1 VRQAVY
7 DVEERDGGV
16 FVRFDLRTDG
26 AGAAQG

>member
-1 VRQAVY
+1 VY

-16 FVRFDLRTDG
+16 FVRFAMRADG